1 MTCYFYCYLII
12 LALFAAVVLYN
23 DSQYKIEKFR
33 PYYNGTRLCNNRG
46 CDVRYV
52 RDMGT
57 YYCPN
62 KEYLARNTPEGMFKL

>member
-33 PYYNGTRLCNNRG
+33 HYYNGTRLCNNRG